1 MLKKKACIQI
11 CYYHWLKEIQQM
23 LPWYI
28 NISTY
33 VTLDHKSSHKGQF
46 FEIEIYTS
54 SESCIDNISI
64 GGFLLNVSQNHHN

>member
-1 MLKKKACIQI
+1 
-11 CYYHWLKEIQQM
+11 M

-33 VTLDHKSSHKGQF
+33 VTLDHKSSHKGQI

-54 SESCIDNISI
+54 SESWIDNISI
-64 GGFLLNVSQNHHN
+64 GEFLLNVSQNHHN